1 MGLNKGNKV
10 FSTDILRVEVS
21 GPSQPHLVCKPSLV
35 PFLSPGYL
43 GCCSTPGETGLL
55 ANYARYTRRTYL
67 TDLVG

>member
-43 GCCSTPGETGLL
+43 GCCSTPRGNGL
-55 ANYARYTRRTYL
+55 TRELRPIYSENL
-67 TDLVG
+67 FD